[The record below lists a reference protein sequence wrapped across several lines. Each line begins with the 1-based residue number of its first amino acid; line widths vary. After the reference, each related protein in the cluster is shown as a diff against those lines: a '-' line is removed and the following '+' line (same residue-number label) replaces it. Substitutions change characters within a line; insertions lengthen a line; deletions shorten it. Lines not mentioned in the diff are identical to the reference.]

1 MKKLLFM
8 AVGAALML
16 TSCNEFFGGGKALRE
31 QNDSLLVA
39 LNQKT
44 AEFDNIMASF
54 NDISEGFRM
63 INAAENRVDL
73 NRGQV
78 MEGQDMSDQIKMDI
92 EFITNQME
100 QNRNKIAELE
110 KKLAASNNQSVQ
122 LRKAIENLNAEL
134 QEKTKAIQELQE
146 ELAQKNIRIAE
157 LDSAVQGL
165 TKERNALV
173 ADSDNKD
180 LTIAVQD
187 KALNTAWFVF
197 GTKKELK
204 EQKIL
209 SSGGLFRK
217 SEVLS
222 SSDANMDYF
231 TQVDIRKATEIKLYS
246 KDAELL
252 TNHPD
257 GSYELV
263 SDESGELT
271 LKISNPT
278 QFWSMSKYLVVQV
291 K

>member
-1 MKKLLFM
+1 M
-8 AVGAALML
+8 AKAIAEPRKELSPYAPKINVMTIDPSKIGEVVGKQGKTINMIIEKTGVQIDITDDGIFL
-16 TSCNEFFGGGKALRE
+16 CGGGA
-31 QNDSLLVA
+31 
-39 LNQKT
+39 
-44 AEFDNIMASF
+44 
-54 NDISEGFRM
+54 
-63 INAAENRVDL
+63 
-73 NRGQV
+73 
-78 MEGQDMSDQIKMDI
+78 
-92 EFITNQME
+92 
-100 QNRNKIAELE
+100 
-110 KKLAASNNQSVQ
+110 
-122 LRKAIENLNAEL
+122 NLS
-134 QEKTKAIQELQE
+134 ELQE